1 MKKKHAQ
8 RLALAKLTEQTTIC
22 QVWINYAMDPGA
34 DAFEGGQQ
42 RPPSRIPIDKVA
54 APWKKTSEKFSVG
67 ADREKIQV
75 SRRKSPGKESAG

>member
-34 DAFEGGQQ
+34 DAFKGRRQL
-42 RPPSRIPIDKVA
+42 PPSRILIDKVA
-54 APWKKTSEKFSVG
+54 PPGK
-67 ADREKIQV
+67 
-75 SRRKSPGKESAG
+75 RRKKNFPSALTGKKI